1 MKKLL
6 LLVVFAA
13 FGSALS
19 AQVMAPQPSP
29 TGKIEQKVGLTDV
42 TIEYSRPGMKGR
54 SIFGDLVPYGKVW
67 RTGANANTKITFGD
81 DVKIGGKDLKKGTY
95 AIYTIP
101 NQDSWEV
108 MFYSKSDNWGVPQE
122 WDDSAVALKAE
133 ASVSTLPFDMET
145 FTIMIDDLDRFHRD
159 HDPIFEFSMTIMIKN
174 RSRS

>member
-1 MKKLL
+1 
-6 LLVVFAA
+6 
-13 FGSALS
+13 
-19 AQVMAPQPSP
+19 MAPQPSP

-81 DVKIGGKDLKKGTY
+81 DVKIGGKDLKKKGTY

-145 FTIMIDDLDRFHRD
+145 FTIMIDDLSNDSGV
-159 HDPIFEFSMTIMIKN
+159 IEFIWADKVASLPFQVPTEQKQWLVSN
-174 RSRS
+174 EL